1 MSDKRYRV
9 RWKATNCSGYF
20 NRTFEDKEDAEM
32 FAQGW
37 LLDCMDGILDGFDYG
52 DSYTYEVIGS
62 FLYLLLMMHLIK
74 CILMMHLIPMDG
86 ILDGLD

>member
-52 DSYTYEVIGS
+52 DSYTYEVIG
-62 FLYLLLMMHLIK
+62 FFPLPVVDDAFDKMHIDDAFD
-74 CILMMHLIPMDG
+74 PNG
-86 ILDGLD
+86 WYT

>member
-32 FAQGW
+32 FAQRW
-37 LLDCMDGILDGFDYG
+37 LLDCVLSGDVFGEGIDSG
-52 DSYTYEVIGS
+52 DSYTYEVIG
-62 FLYLLLMMHLIK
+62 FFPLPVVDDAFDPNGWYT
-74 CILMMHLIPMDG
+74 
-86 ILDGLD
+86 